1 MKIKDEIIF
10 LLIFILPYHFKG
22 YDMVMISNTIFA
34 TTKYYWPLN
43 NSLNCSDGKTGF
55 EYIGSNEP
63 LTASFTTDRFSN
75 RLSAMVFN
83 GVGYLYASSVN
94 IRDKIS
100 FSLWIYVE
108 KDSKIEFNIINLAGS
123 DTVSVCIGL
132 NPKLFI
138 RLSLMGKFV
147 KFEGSVLSKR
157 KWSHLFFEINLKS
170 RFFIY
175 AIDGIITKIPKR
187 LHIPVYARYEL
198 SVGKNFLNRIDS
210 KFYDIIISDLK
221 IYDDSL
227 RPNEIDSLNIEK
239 DGKLVVLLKF

>member
-1 MKIKDEIIF
+1 M
-10 LLIFILPYHFKG
+10 
-22 YDMVMISNTIFA
+22 
-34 TTKYYWPLN
+34 
-43 NSLNCSDGKTGF
+43 
-55 EYIGSNEP
+55 
-63 LTASFTTDRFSN
+63 
-75 RLSAMVFN
+75 
-83 GVGYLYASSVN
+83 
-94 IRDKIS
+94 
-100 FSLWIYVE
+100 
-108 KDSKIEFNIINLAGS
+108 
-123 DTVSVCIGL
+123 
-132 NPKLFI
+132 
-138 RLSLMGKFV
+138 
-147 KFEGSVLSKR
+147 
-157 KWSHLFFEINLKS
+157 KS